1 MNMPR
6 LLKTQKSITLTEVMV
21 SIFLVSVTIGSILAL
36 MIQNM
41 KMGQTIDYHYAAVN
55 IAKSRMDRIRELRQD
70 KGFNNLYT
78 AAENNIT
85 VDRNG
90 LPDSDG
96 DFTRTTA
103 VTANFDGNSN
113 LTKVEVTIAY
123 TGVSGVTV
131 TLTSILSPYF

>member
-113 LTKVEVTIAY
+113 LTKVEVTVAY